1 MEDAEPAPRSAHGTE
16 AQTVATPRRHSA
28 DDAINSVHSRYKAS
42 PWSPTTGVQAS
53 EHVNC
58 LAQLLHQAHV
68 HVTLDLLGRALIV
81 SLGLDPN
88 TCPAF
93 PWPGRGI
100 LKLSSELQAQLKHTG
115 AARFSGELLKALREW
130 ELRLRD
136 RDELLMRKLSN
147 MPIETIESLRL
158 ELCNYFRIKV
168 RQILQLPWMHQ
179 CQIALR
185 NDQVAKLIQ
194 HCITPFS
201 TSPQP
206 LLVTHASGK

>member
-1 MEDAEPAPRSAHGTE
+1 VEDAEPVPRSANGKE
-16 AQTVATPRRHSA
+16 AQPVATLPQNSA
-28 DDAINSVHSRYKAS
+28 EDAINAVRSRYKVS
-42 PWSPTTGVQAS
+42 PWRPAAGVKAKPVHGAK

-68 HVTLDLLGRALIV
+68 HVTLDLLGRALVV

-100 LKLSSELQAQLKHTG
+100 SRLSNELQAQLKHPG
-115 AARFSGELLKALREW
+115 AARVSGELLTALRDW
-130 ELRLRD
+130 ERRLRD

-168 RQILQLPWMHQ
+168 RWIYHFHLSQ
-179 CQIALR
+179 
-185 NDQVAKLIQ
+185 
-194 HCITPFS
+194 
-201 TSPQP
+201 
-206 LLVTHASGK
+206 